1 MKFTK
6 ENLNLEEGLKKE
18 WLITNGL
25 GGYSSSTIIGAN
37 TRKYHGLL
45 VAPLTPPARRFLI
58 LSKLDE
64 SIEREGKKY
73 DLYTNVCNEHI
84 SHGYKY
90 QEEFIKEE
98 IPTFRYKVED
108 VEIEKSIC
116 MDYGKNTVGV
126 YYKIKN
132 GKKDIKLTLA
142 PVINYRD
149 FHQMNTGHYF
159 NIQQSVRKGKVK
171 LVVDNNSQA
180 PVYMHIS
187 DGEYTQHYNDTF
199 MHMFYIEEEKRG
211 FYPEENHSVP
221 GVYEVNIKAKQ
232 EKNISFICSL
242 EENIEEIDVQDLIT
256 KEKNRIQ
263 KIIKQS
269 ELIDET
275 KSKKTKK
282 EKERDELIKTYLIA
296 TDNFVVYRP
305 NFGLHTLIAGYHWFL
320 DWGRD
325 ALIAFEGLLL
335 IPKRY
340 DIAKELL
347 LTMTRDIK
355 YGLVPNGYSGY
366 DNRPLYNSVDA
377 SLLLFEEIQ
386 KYLEYTQDYAFIK
399 EIMYEKLE
407 HIIENYC
414 KGIDVDDNNIYLD
427 SDGLIV
433 SGTEDTQNTWMDAK
447 YDGIAVTPRNGKAVE
462 INALWYN
469 ANMIMYN
476 LAKKTRHIIK
486 AKKYKELA
494 ENCKISFNNRFYNI
508 KKKCLYDVIGDDKI
522 RPNQLFA
529 LSLTY
534 PIVDPTSE
542 EAKNIINT
550 VEKKLLNQYGLKTL
564 AKGEKNYVEIYE
576 GSPYK
581 RDTSYHQGITWTWLL
596 GLYFNALK
604 NMEKQSKGEEKIQL
618 QEKIQKFVDKTNK
631 TFKKD
636 INENGCIGSI
646 SELYDSKKP
655 QLPKGA
661 VAQGW
666 SVAEVLRICL
676 NGDVSA

>member
-1 MKFTK
+1 MNFTK

-18 WLITNGL
+18 WIITNGL

-64 SIEREGKKY
+64 SIERDGKKY
-73 DLYTNVCNEHI
+73 DLYTNVCKEYI

-90 QEEFIKEE
+90 QEKFIKEE
-98 IPTFRYKVED
+98 LPTFKYKVED
-108 VEIEKSIC
+108 VEIEKTIC

-142 PVINYRD
+142 PIINYRD
-149 FHQMNTGHYF
+149 FHQMNTEHYF
-159 NIQQSVRKGKVK
+159 NIQQSVRKSKVR
-171 LVVDNNSQA
+171 LVIDNNSQT
-180 PVYMHIS
+180 PVYMHVS
-187 DGEYTQHYNDTF
+187 DGEYKEHYNDTF

-221 GVYEVNIKAKQ
+221 GVYEISVKAKQ
-232 EKNISFICSL
+232 EKNISFVCSL
-242 EENIEEIDVQDLIT
+242 EENIEEIDVQDLIN
-256 KEKNRIQ
+256 KERNRIQ
-263 KIIKQS
+263 KVIKQS

-275 KSKKTKK
+275 KIKKTKK
-282 EKERDELIKTYLIA
+282 EKDRDELIKTYLIA

-305 NFGLHTLIAGYHWFL
+305 HFGLHTLIAGYHWFL

-340 DIAKELL
+340 EIAREVI

-386 KYLEYTQDYAFIK
+386 KYLEYTGDYEFLK
-399 EIMYEKLE
+399 EMLYEKLE
-407 HIIENYC
+407 QIIDNYC
-414 KGIDVDDNNIYLD
+414 EGIDVDDNNIYLD

-433 SGTEDTQNTWMDAK
+433 SGTENTQNTWMDAK
-447 YDGIAVTPRNGKAVE
+447 YDGVAVTPRNGKAVE

-469 ANMIMYN
+469 ANMIMHN

-486 AKKYKELA
+486 ARKYKELA

-534 PIVDPTSE
+534 PIVEPTSE

-550 VEKKLLNQYGLKTL
+550 VEKKLLNPYGLKTL
-564 AKGEKNYVEIYE
+564 AKGEENYVEIYE

-596 GLYFNALK
+596 GLYYDSLK
-604 NMEKQSKGEEKIQL
+604 NMEKEAEGEEKNQL
-618 QEKIQKFVDKTNK
+618 QEKIKKFVDKTNK
-631 TFKKD
+631 TFKKE
-636 INENGCIGSI
+636 IYENGCIGSI
-646 SELYDSKKP
+646 AELYDSKKP

-676 NGDVSA
+676 NA